1 MNRRWSNVV
10 YNVVRGYIFFSS
22 RRRHTRC
29 ALVTG
34 VQTCALPI
42 FRIALDERRHGSA
55 FAEGRGSRRLA
66 VGAKAD
72 LLDPRLRR
80 GEARLAMR
88 AQRSEV
94 SRVGTECVSKSRSRG
109 YPYKSIKKYHNIK
122 IMFTYKTSIVNY
134 RVNYINSD

>member
-88 AQRSEV
+88 AQRMAALVKGYRFLKADVAAFEPPD
-94 SRVGTECVSKSRSRG
+94 RKS
-109 YPYKSIKKYHNIK
+109 
-122 IMFTYKTSIVNY
+122 V
-134 RVNYINSD
+134 V